1 MLNINFFEFI
11 IKPPK
16 VFNIRENSPADNIC
30 KKKDFYAKSQIV
42 LAYSLKIRDNID
54 DIQNIGGFKM
64 AFCSKCGK
72 EISEGTV
79 CSECASKENSNKQK
93 SVIDTI
99 LDTKDTTA
107 EYSKEEI
114 EKNKVVCGLAYIPI
128 LFWLPL
134 VAGTKGSKYCKFHA
148 NQGLLLLIV
157 GVVFAVIGIV
167 LGLIPILG
175 TIISILT
182 SLIELGYFLFG
193 LINTIMGKSKELPF
207 IGGIKII

>member
-1 MLNINFFEFI
+1 
-11 IKPPK
+11 
-16 VFNIRENSPADNIC
+16 
-30 KKKDFYAKSQIV
+30 
-42 LAYSLKIRDNID
+42 
-54 DIQNIGGFKM
+54 M

-134 VAGTKGSKYCKFHA
+134 VAGTKGSKYCKFHS
-148 NQGLLLLIV
+148 NNGLLLLILNVALSIVTAFIGLIPFV
-157 GVVFAVIGIV
+157 GAILGSV
-167 LGLIPILG
+167 LGLVTVAYIV
-175 TIISILT
+175 
-182 SLIELGYFLFG
+182 FG
-193 LINTIMGKSKELPF
+193 MVFTFQGKVKELPF
-207 IGGIKII
+207 IGGIKIIS

>member
-1 MLNINFFEFI
+1 
-11 IKPPK
+11 
-16 VFNIRENSPADNIC
+16 
-30 KKKDFYAKSQIV
+30 
-42 LAYSLKIRDNID
+42 
-54 DIQNIGGFKM
+54 M
-64 AFCSKCGK
+64 AFCKQCGK
-72 EISEGTV
+72 EIPDNSTICE
-79 CSECASKENSNKQK
+79 ECNKANGQNNQNSNDSFVNDAVNSTVKA
-93 SVIDTI
+93 VNGI
-99 LDTKDTTA
+99 LDTKDTTKS
-107 EYSKEEI
+107 YSADEI
-114 EKNKVVCGLAYIPI
+114 EKNKIICALAYIPI

-167 LGLIPILG
+167 LGLIPIVG
-175 TIISILT
+175 TIIGILT